1 MKICEWRLKQL
12 CVGKRVTHLFKQ
24 ALFTQCSPV
33 KNYQLFSRRLILFP
47 VNKRDDCSSQSCL
60 ILYSVSSHLQ
70 KKSFFLIIRAT
81 FGGPSAYGLSRFA
94 CYKFCCLPDPDGPLP
109 FFSQHTCYIFHQQ
122 PGFLH
127 SDSQH
132 QVCQAKQINNIQ
144 NEVHRLK
151 QKKTAT
157 NTRRLL

>member
-1 MKICEWRLKQL
+1 MFPSEKLPA
-12 CVGKRVTHLFKQ
+12 FYPQ
-24 ALFTQCSPV
+24 A
-33 KNYQLFSRRLILFP
+33 NIFP
-47 VNKRDDCSSQSCL
+47 VNKHDDCSSQSCL
-60 ILYSVSSHLQ
+60 ILYSVSSHLR

-122 PGFLH
+122 PGFPH

-132 QVCQAKQINNIQ
+132 QVCQAKQIDNIQ

-151 QKKTAT
+151 QKKNCYKYPEAIIA
-157 NTRRLL
+157 